1 MKLPR
6 FTSGGWGKLT
16 YAVINQAFE
25 QIEKTANAA
34 RDGGST
40 DAPPSQFVAKING
53 LTAGAT
59 QGSTQGTDAVS
70 GATFAKSYLY
80 DWSEI
85 SIGVGD
91 GASPAG
97 TGTGLSWKDATAA
110 QGTGRASGLT
120 TTYSPAIDI
129 ATSQR
134 FAAGDIVVLNRVAVR
149 SGSKYSAMYLITAS
163 SASTSFLARLTA
175 KHATIAGI
183 YAWTGLTRTL
193 SGTVAARTAAI
204 NLYELNS
211 IRNCDNYAAAISVA
225 GVSWDGSS
233 TSAGTLWG
241 HGQSLTG
248 ASATLTKQNLPV
260 GAAGTGTLVQMNV
273 THTSAVSFGSPAA
286 FGAYYSF
293 YSVAPVSAACDI

>member
-6 FTSGGWGKLT
+6 FTSGGWGRLSF
-16 YAVINQAFE
+16 AVINQAFE
-25 QIEKTANAA
+25 QIEKTANSA
-34 RDGGST
+34 RDGERM

-53 LTAGAT
+53 LTTSAT
-59 QGSTQGTDAVS
+59 QGTAQGTDAVT

-91 GASPAG
+91 GVSPAG
-97 TGTGLSWKDATAA
+97 TGLSWQDANAA
-110 QGTGRASGLT
+110 QGRGRASGIT

-134 FAAGDIVVLNRVAVR
+134 CAAGDIVVLNRVAVR
-149 SGSKYSAMYLITAS
+149 SGSKYSAMYLITGA

-183 YAWTGLTRTL
+183 YAWTGLTRSL

-204 NLYELNS
+204 NLYELNT
-211 IRNCDNYAAAISVA
+211 IRNCNNYAATLSVE
-225 GVSWDGSS
+225 GVSFAGSND
-233 TSAGTLWG
+233 WG
-241 HGQSLTG
+241 HGQVLTG
-248 ASATLTKQNLPV
+248 ANATLTKLALPV
-260 GAAGTGTLVQMNV
+260 GAAGAGTIVQMNV
-273 THTSAVSFGSPAA
+273 THTSDTSFGSPAV
-286 FGAYYSF
+286 FGAHYSF
-293 YSVAPVSAACDI
+293 YSVAPVTAECV